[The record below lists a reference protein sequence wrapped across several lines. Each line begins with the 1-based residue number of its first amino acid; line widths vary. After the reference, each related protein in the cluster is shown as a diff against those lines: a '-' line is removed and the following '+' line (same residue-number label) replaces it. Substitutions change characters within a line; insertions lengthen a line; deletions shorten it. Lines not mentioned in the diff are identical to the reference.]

1 MSNYSNDKFSDGGS
15 SNEGTSDL
23 SYQLKLSVDILT
35 VKNFVM
41 SANIITKYNLN
52 LQAAGSKTNPSLV
65 YHSFAAKE
73 ATPVS

>member
-15 SNEGTSDL
+15 SNEGTDL
-23 SYQLKLSVDILT
+23 TYQLKLSVDILS
-35 VKNFVM
+35 VKNFAM

-65 YHSFAAKE
+65 YHSYAAKE
-73 ATPVS
+73 ATPVN